1 MLSTMLAVS
10 SFAAAAEDI
19 SFAYS
24 DINKIVKVKR
34 SNKPKAARI
43 APLRMRVEHIPKSTV
58 YPAYIETQNYKHELF
73 TSRCPGV
80 VATSNFTERSS
91 DNIEYSTAI
100 ALVKACMLELSNS
113 QLLEKQQNL
122 KDLCELSRASGCS
135 DPSVIEKLRA
145 LQGLVLYWKDGKM
158 YMPDLL
164 GNKVIEYGRSPRL
177 ELVPYV
183 TENEGIQMLVHNPFD
198 HYHFG
203 DVPNWFLELERKEIP
218 VTLSHHPW
226 AEVMISGFQSAEN
239 VESKVIEDEPGGYAV
254 VATEKA
260 VVPPKGLAIVKAVLA
275 ITVKDPVEGCLKYVH
290 RDLRYNFAV
299 RIYNHSKSEMSFEDG
314 ICVAMLRVG

>member
-58 YPAYIETQNYKHELF
+58 FPAYIETQNYKHELF

-80 VATSNFTERSS
+80 VATSNFTDRSS

-113 QLLEKQQNL
+113 QLLERQQNL
-122 KDLCELSRASGCS
+122 KDLCELFRASGCT
-135 DPSVIEKLRA
+135 DPSVIEKLKA
-145 LQGLVLYWKDGKM
+145 LQGLVL
-158 YMPDLL
+158 
-164 GNKVIEYGRSPRL
+164 
-177 ELVPYV
+177 
-183 TENEGIQMLVHNPFD
+183 
-198 HYHFG
+198 
-203 DVPNWFLELERKEIP
+203 
-218 VTLSHHPW
+218 
-226 AEVMISGFQSAEN
+226 
-239 VESKVIEDEPGGYAV
+239 
-254 VATEKA
+254 
-260 VVPPKGLAIVKAVLA
+260 
-275 ITVKDPVEGCLKYVH
+275 
-290 RDLRYNFAV
+290 
-299 RIYNHSKSEMSFEDG
+299 
-314 ICVAMLRVG
+314 